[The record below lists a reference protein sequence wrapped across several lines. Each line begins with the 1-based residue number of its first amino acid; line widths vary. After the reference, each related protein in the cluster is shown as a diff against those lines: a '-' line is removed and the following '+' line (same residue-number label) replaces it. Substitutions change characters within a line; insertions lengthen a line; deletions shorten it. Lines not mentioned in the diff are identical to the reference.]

1 MRTYIIR
8 RLLLAIPTLLGV
20 SVAIFLLL
28 HLIPGDP
35 ARMIAGPEASE
46 EMVVEIR
53 KEFGLEDPLI
63 VQYARYMKN
72 LFQGDLGISY
82 SMQTPVSQE
91 IWIRLPATMQL
102 AIISMAVGILIGIIV
117 GVISA
122 TRQFSIFDYTSMGFA
137 IFGVSIPNF
146 WLGLMLMLIFS
157 VKLGILPT
165 SGSGEFQ
172 HLIMPA
178 ITLGAGAAGILARMT
193 RSSMLEVLRQDYVRT
208 ARSKG
213 LAERQ
218 VFYIH
223 ALKNALIP
231 TVTIAGLQFGRLL
244 GGAIVVEMVFA
255 WPGIGRL
262 LITAIQA
269 RDFMLAQGIVLVYA
283 TMFVLVNLAVDI
295 TYSILDPRI
304 TYAAHKS

>member
-1 MRTYIIR
+1 MRIYILR

-20 SVAIFLLL
+20 SIAIFLLL
-28 HLIPGDP
+28 HLVPGDP

-46 EMVVEIR
+46 EMVADIR
-53 KEFGLEDPLI
+53 KQFGLDDPLI
-63 VQYARYMKN
+63 VQYFRYMKN
-72 LFQGDLGISY
+72 LFHADLGISY

-102 AIISMAVGILIGIIV
+102 AIISMIVGIFIGIIV

-122 TRQFSIFDYTSMGFA
+122 TRQFSVFDYTSMGFA
-137 IFGVSIPNF
+137 IFGISIPNF

-157 VKLGILPT
+157 VKLEILPT

-172 HLIMPA
+172 HLIMPS
-178 ITLGAGAAGILARMT
+178 ITLGAGVAGILARMT
-193 RSSMLEVLRQDYVRT
+193 RSSMLEVLRQDFVRT

-213 LAERQ
+213 LTERQ

-262 LITAIQA
+262 LITAIHA

-304 TYAAHKS
+304 TYAVRKA